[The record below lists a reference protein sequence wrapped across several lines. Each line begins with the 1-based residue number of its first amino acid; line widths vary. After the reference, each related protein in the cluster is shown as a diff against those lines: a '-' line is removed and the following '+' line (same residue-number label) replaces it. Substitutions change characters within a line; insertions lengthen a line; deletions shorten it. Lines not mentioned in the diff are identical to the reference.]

1 MRMIKRGAALLL
13 GMGLLFSLTLP
24 VSARPSEAAADFEAV
39 TDAYMQTALSD
50 HHVAGAAVAVVK
62 DGEILFRKGY
72 GYADLENNIPV
83 DGQTTAFQVAS
94 VTKLFT
100 ATAAMQMVEQ
110 GKLDLDTDV
119 NRYLTAF
126 QLDNPFDTP
135 VTLRRLLTHTSGL
148 DDRMPLYVQS
158 GGDILL
164 TDLEP
169 LEATMVKHLPPVVRE
184 PGTYCQYNVMGMALA
199 GYLAEAVS
207 GIPFERYVEEEIL
220 APLGMGHSSYGLTES
235 ILPVASKSYRYTR
248 GEYISGGYT
257 LNSNHPSGALFA
269 SAGDMARFLQAHLG
283 GEGSLLSAES
293 LAQMHAHQYPADG
306 RLTGYGLG
314 FYETIRNGHRTVEH
328 GGYLP
333 RFSSKL
339 TMLPEEGLG
348 MFIALNTDSPTS
360 GRVCNE
366 YVDLFYKYFTDESI
380 EPVAEVDF
388 DLDAAKIS
396 GTYSLDGYGLTDS
409 TKIKSLLQ
417 TCRLACDESGN
428 LRFTGEGLDWT
439 FRYVG
444 EGMFYSPQ
452 NGNYC
457 RVKQVDGEPVLNILG
472 TDHTK
477 TDPFARLLFLVF
489 LPGQPLFI
497 GMLLFQLAAL
507 LRRKQSLQGGA
518 SAAVCVMDLLYLAA
532 VASMPILY
540 MGGNTGPLL
549 TVIQPAIPLIGW
561 AYVISV
567 SFLGVSVFLGWRRGT
582 ARMPGRIAYTVFTAI
597 AAINI
602 LFLAVMNGLW

>member
-235 ILPVASKSYRYTR
+235 ILPVAS
-248 GEYISGGYT
+248 
-257 LNSNHPSGALFA
+257 
-269 SAGDMARFLQAHLG
+269 
-283 GEGSLLSAES
+283 
-293 LAQMHAHQYPADG
+293 
-306 RLTGYGLG
+306 
-314 FYETIRNGHRTVEH
+314 
-328 GGYLP
+328 
-333 RFSSKL
+333 
-339 TMLPEEGLG
+339 
-348 MFIALNTDSPTS
+348 
-360 GRVCNE
+360 
-366 YVDLFYKYFTDESI
+366 
-380 EPVAEVDF
+380 
-388 DLDAAKIS
+388 
-396 GTYSLDGYGLTDS
+396 
-409 TKIKSLLQ
+409 
-417 TCRLACDESGN
+417 
-428 LRFTGEGLDWT
+428 
-439 FRYVG
+439 
-444 EGMFYSPQ
+444 
-452 NGNYC
+452 
-457 RVKQVDGEPVLNILG
+457 
-472 TDHTK
+472 
-477 TDPFARLLFLVF
+477 
-489 LPGQPLFI
+489 
-497 GMLLFQLAAL
+497 
-507 LRRKQSLQGGA
+507 
-518 SAAVCVMDLLYLAA
+518 
-532 VASMPILY
+532 
-540 MGGNTGPLL
+540 
-549 TVIQPAIPLIGW
+549 
-561 AYVISV
+561 
-567 SFLGVSVFLGWRRGT
+567 
-582 ARMPGRIAYTVFTAI
+582 
-597 AAINI
+597 
-602 LFLAVMNGLW
+602 